1 MIRSLLKIGLMATER
16 LPGDVFDYHYLW
28 AGQAEKGETEGRKER
43 PVCLLIALP
52 VQFGTMMVIL
62 AITAT
67 EPESKDD
74 AVEIPAIE
82 ARRVGLTDWNRGWVI
97 VSEANYDSLENSWYL
112 DPNQTPRG
120 RFSSNF
126 LSKISARFQ
135 DLLKAGNLRKVSRT
149 K

>member
-1 MIRSLLKIGLMATER
+1 MKIGPMATEPR
-16 LPGDVFDYHYLW
+16 SGDVFEYPYLW
-28 AGQAEKGETEGRKER
+28 AWQAEKGETEGRKER

-52 VQFGTMMVIL
+52 VQSGTMMVIL

-67 EPESKDD
+67 EPEPKDG

-82 ARRVGLTDWNRGWVI
+82 ARRVGLADWKQGWVI
-97 VSEANYDSLENSWYL
+97 VSEANYDNLENSWYL

-126 LSKISARFQ
+126 LSKISVRFQ
-135 DLLKAGNLRKVSRT
+135 DQLKSRSLRKIKRSG
-149 K
+149 

>member
-1 MIRSLLKIGLMATER
+1 MKIGPMAVKLR
-16 LPGDVFDYHYLW
+16 PGDVFEYHYLW
-28 AGQAEKGETEGRKER
+28 ARQAEMGETEGRKNR

-52 VQFGTMMVIL
+52 VQSGTILVIL

-74 AVEIPAIE
+74 AIEIPAIE
-82 ARRVGLTDWNRGWVI
+82 ARRVGLTDRKQGWVI

-112 DPNQTPRG
+112 NPNQTPRG

-126 LSKISARFQ
+126 LSKISVGFQ
-135 DLLKAGNLRKVSRT
+135 DKLRSRGSRKVKRSE
-149 K
+149 